1 MTELENTN
9 TGLHVGRAG
18 TTAHLRLG
26 TEAGPGLPRVGEQ
39 VGNQTRRACVATGRT
54 AVPSRAAPLG
64 AVPARF
70 TRRLPGGAERIGA
83 GRADKAALSAG
94 GREKGKAAAVV
105 AARSR
110 AGEPSDQLRPS
121 AGSGRATLAPG
132 EAERSRA
139 APCGAGAAL

>member
-54 AVPSRAAPLG
+54 AEPSRAAPLG

-94 GREKGKAAAVV
+94 GREKGKAAA
-105 AARSR
+105 ARSR
-110 AGEPSDQLRPS
+110 AGELSDQLRPS
-121 AGSGRATLAPG
+121 AGSRRATLAPG

-139 APCGAGAAL
+139 APSGAGAAL